1 MQSSGYNID
10 AHLYIALMEVD
21 VVMGGGI
28 TGGSRETGALLVA
41 VALAAIVVWLL
52 LPPLDGSGN

>member
-1 MQSSGYNID
+1 
-10 AHLYIALMEVD
+10 MEVD